1 MKISNDGTL
10 NSEFENMYF
19 TKHSVSKLIADNDL
33 SIAAVFANNTAPED
47 IFPRIVELKKD
58 LMDKIYD
65 ESLEVSTNF
74 LAIYK
79 ANIIEEVTL
88 LLGRLLI
95 ERYKKPTNETK
106 HIHIYIKLNEAVRI
120 TTAEFYYT
128 ANDYDSIK
136 IVVENGFSMVGIYES
151 AFNEIRQSIESFT
164 YLDDIFYRYFAID
177 MYKFFDE
184 LSTYFFKDNNGLSNN
199 QKGLGENE

>member
-47 IFPRIVELKKD
+47 AFPRFIELKKE
-58 LMDKIYD
+58 LMDKIFD

-79 ANIIEEVTL
+79 ANLIEEVTL
-88 LLGRLLI
+88 FLGRILL
-95 ERYKKPTNETK
+95 EKYKDPSDTTK
-106 HIHIYIKLNEAVRI
+106 HIHIFIKLNKAIRI

-128 ANDYDSIK
+128 ENDYDSIK
-136 IVVENGFSMVGIYES
+136 IVVENVFTVVGVYES
-151 AFNEIRQSIESFT
+151 SFNETRQSIENFT
-164 YLDDIFYRYFAID
+164 YLDDIFYRYFAIE
-177 MYKFFDE
+177 MYEFFDE
-184 LSTYFFKDNNGLSNN
+184 LNKYFFKNNNSLLEGTI
-199 QKGLGENE
+199 EDD

>member
-47 IFPRIVELKKD
+47 AFPRFIELKKE
-58 LMDKIYD
+58 LMDKIFD

-79 ANIIEEVTL
+79 ANLIEEVTL
-88 LLGRLLI
+88 FLGRTLS
-95 ERYKKPTNETK
+95 K
-106 HIHIYIKLNEAVRI
+106 
-120 TTAEFYYT
+120 
-128 ANDYDSIK
+128 NDGSH
-136 IVVENGFSMVGIYES
+136 G
-151 AFNEIRQSIESFT
+151 R
-164 YLDDIFYRYFAID
+164 
-177 MYKFFDE
+177 FFCV
-184 LSTYFFKDNNGLSNN
+184 L
-199 QKGLGENE
+199 